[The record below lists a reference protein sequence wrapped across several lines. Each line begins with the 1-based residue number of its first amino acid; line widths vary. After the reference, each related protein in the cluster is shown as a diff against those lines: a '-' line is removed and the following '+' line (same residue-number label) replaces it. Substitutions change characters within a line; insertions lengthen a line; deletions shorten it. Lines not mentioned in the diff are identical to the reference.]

1 MQLSSITGFW
11 LTASFNPP
19 NGGRVDET
27 RPLKPLP
34 AQADKHLTVG

>member
-1 MQLSSITGFW
+1 MQLSSITSFL
-11 LTASFNPP
+11 LTTSFNPP
-19 NGGRVDET
+19 NGRRGDET